1 MAQESQSFAAF
12 SEPTAFAKSMASSQ
26 EARSFF
32 KNHPQSMTLD
42 ALLQAGLPIY
52 VKNNVSRPGRIALEF
67 NVTGRRVSLNIPNTW
82 IAIRLNDH
90 MSAQDISTSG
100 QLRDMLRKRILIL
113 VHPDKAEAEYET
125 ERGQRELANVRSSLA
140 KAEGSDYAVK
150 TVLASEVS
158 DRMKALVIEYLDA
171 KDENERTI
179 VGDTI
184 FNSARVFSETD
195 VNYFASKASGTP
207 AGQKLATELH
217 DFIASRS

>member
-1 MAQESQSFAAF
+1 MTTETQSFQAF
-12 SEPTAFAKSMASSQ
+12 SEPTAFAKSMASSN
-26 EARSFF
+26 EARAFF

-52 VKNNVSRPGRIALEF
+52 IKNNVSRPGRIALEF
-67 NVTGRRVSLNIPNTW
+67 TVNGRRSSLNVPNTW

-100 QLRDMLRKRILIL
+100 QLRDMLRKKVLIL

-150 TVLASEVS
+150 SVKASDVS

-171 KDENERTI
+171 KDSNERTI

-195 VNYFASKASGTP
+195 VSYFASKASGTP
-207 AGQKLATELH
+207 EGQKLAQELAE
-217 DFIASRS
+217 FIANRA